1 MLEFYDIALVDD
13 DSALFP
19 SIWVC
24 SIITKLLGL
33 KQIRESILAFVR
45 NITLCIV
52 LLILWELRKNILL
65 DAFLQNFSNSRSLLN
80 VQVIMRMLL

>member
-24 SIITKLLGL
+24 SIIAKLLGF
-33 KQIRESILAFVR
+33 KQIKESILAFVR
-45 NITLCIV
+45 NITMYSAPYIMGIMQKHFARC
-52 LLILWELRKNILL
+52 
-65 DAFLQNFSNSRSLLN
+65 FSSKFF
-80 VQVIMRMLL
+80 